1 MKDLNLAELHKPFA
15 KYSIGSWQLV
25 TFVKSHFVKNAN
37 DFHIV
42 TELTVHCTQPTWFV
56 LVVIAMAMAIV

>member
-42 TELTVHCTQPTWFV
+42 TEFTVHCTQPMV
-56 LVVIAMAMAIV
+56 CLVVIAMAIV